1 MLYKKLLKK
10 HLKNVIYK
18 ERSNNDYYRRN
29 RKICCE
35 GGQFNNKCPYRG
47 GNSLEF
53 ITRDGNVNVV
63 QAGMT
68 KRISLDFNGITVGEL
83 KKTIIDEVAAVG
95 NTLNTKELVIQGW
108 GNFLAFLQNIRD
120 DNYVIPSG
128 PYYTVNVSNIAVNGK
143 YAHIEA
149 YSYDYVRYA
158 TMIYNGIF
166 SSTFYDLYNLATL
179 NDKISSLEK
188 RILALES
195 K

>member
-1 MLYKKLLKK
+1 MIITDGTAKFAVKADNSIT
-10 HLKNVIYK
+10 NV
-18 ERSNNDYYRRN
+18 RV
-29 RKICCE
+29 
-35 GGQFNNKCPYRG
+35 GG

-53 ITRDGNVNVV
+53 ITRDGNVHAV

-68 KRISLDFNGITVGEL
+68 KRISFDFQGKTVGEV

-95 NTLNTKELVIQGW
+95 NSTNTKELVIQGW
-108 GNFLAFLQNIRD
+108 GNFLAFLQNVSD
-120 DNYVIPSG
+120 DSYVIPNG
-128 PYYTVNVSNIAVNGK
+128 PYYTINISNIAVYGR

-166 SSTFYDLYNLATL
+166 SSTFYNLYNWGTL

-188 RILALES
+188 RISALES

>member
-1 MLYKKLLKK
+1 MIITDGTAKFAVKADNSIT
-10 HLKNVIYK
+10 NV
-18 ERSNNDYYRRN
+18 RV
-29 RKICCE
+29 
-35 GGQFNNKCPYRG
+35 GG

-68 KRISLDFNGITVGEL
+68 KRISLDFNGITLGEV
-83 KKTIIDEVAAVG
+83 KKRIIDEVAAVG
-95 NTLNTKELVIQGW
+95 NTTNTKELVIQGW

-120 DNYVIPSG
+120 DSYIIPSG
-128 PYYTVNVSNIAVNGK
+128 PYYTVNISNIAVNGK

-149 YSYDYVRYA
+149 YSYDYARYA

-166 SSTFYDLYNLATL
+166 SNTFYDLYNLATL
-179 NDKISSLEK
+179 NNKISSLEQ
-188 RILALES
+188 RISALES

>member
-1 MLYKKLLKK
+1 MIITDGTAKFAVKADNSIT
-10 HLKNVIYK
+10 NV
-18 ERSNNDYYRRN
+18 RT
-29 RKICCE
+29 
-35 GGQFNNKCPYRG
+35 GG

-68 KRISLDFNGITVGEL
+68 KRISLDFNGITVGDV
-83 KKTIIDEVAAVG
+83 KKRIIDEVAAVG
-95 NTLNTKELVIQGW
+95 NTTNTKELVIQGW

-120 DNYVIPSG
+120 DNYVIPGG

-179 NDKISSLEK
+179 NNKISSLEQ
-188 RILALES
+188 RISALES